1 MPQLHNDP
9 AVSLNNIIRKGN
21 FEMSPEQLK
30 VLQRL
35 SQLFEEGRAG
45 PSQIR
50 ELSSLLTAINQNQ
63 DRSDVFANPPFSHA
77 RSSNDTL

>member
-1 MPQLHNDP
+1 MPQLYNDQ
-9 AVSLNNIIRKGN
+9 AVSLNNIIKKGN

-30 VLQRL
+30 MLQRL

-50 ELSSLLTAINQNQ
+50 ELSSLLTAINQKQ
-63 DRSDVFANPPFSHA
+63 DRSDFIANPPLSHA
-77 RSSNDTL
+77 RSSNDT

>member
-1 MPQLHNDP
+1 
-9 AVSLNNIIRKGN
+9 
-21 FEMSPEQLK
+21 MSPEQLK

-50 ELSSLLTAINQNQ
+50 ELSSLLAAINQNQ
-63 DRSDVFANPPFSHA
+63 SDFFTNPTMSHA

>member
-1 MPQLHNDP
+1 
-9 AVSLNNIIRKGN
+9 
-21 FEMSPEQLK
+21 MSPEQLK

-35 SQLFEEGRAG
+35 SQLFEQGTAG

-50 ELSSLLTAINQNQ
+50 ELSSLLSAINQNQ
-63 DRSDVFANPPFSHA
+63 SDLFANTPLAHA